1 MKQKT
6 LIRLAAFMFCIF
18 SISCRSLLKY
28 DNSSS
33 AIVNSPDAI
42 IAGYFVSEEKH
53 NEGDI
58 VISGH
63 LNQSFW
69 SSFLL
74 IAGPRYEWKGILI
87 FSGEVQPL
95 SVIAWVNAGNSLNL
109 KGLSVVSIRKLP
121 ASFYCKDFDIMSE
134 RRAFSKQETHNRLAE
149 FTLNGKIFRVE
160 LLPQHRFQ
168 NMDNHLELLHSKRQ
182 IIQIVDESGKIY
194 ADFDMNSYRIY
205 EQPPYSSIEDLQ
217 MVIAAF
223 SVVQH
228 INLKLFG
235 PVFVL

>member
-1 MKQKT
+1 MKQKP
-6 LIRLAAFMFCIF
+6 LICLMAFVLCVLFV
-18 SISCRSLLKY
+18 SCRSMLKY
-28 DNSSS
+28 EDSSS
-33 AIVNSPDAI
+33 AIDNSRNAF
-42 IAGYFVSEEKH
+42 IAGYFVSEKKL

-63 LNQSFW
+63 LAQSFW

-74 IAGPRYEWKGILI
+74 VAGPRYQWKGILI

-95 SVIAWVNAGNSLNL
+95 SVIAWVNPDKYL
-109 KGLSVVSIRKLP
+109 KGLSLVSIRKLP

-134 RRAFSKQETHNRLAE
+134 RRAFSKPETHNRLAE
-149 FTLNGKIFRVE
+149 FNLNGKIFRLE

-168 NMDNHLELLHSKRQ
+168 NMDNHLELLHSKKQ
-182 IIQIVDESGKIY
+182 IIQIVDESGKVY

-205 EQPPYSSIEDLQ
+205 EQPPDVSIKELQ
-217 MVIAAF
+217 MAIAAF